1 VAGRGRG
8 YARGARR
15 RLRGAPRVSDR
26 FAIVVDGTACLT
38 KDLEREFDVRWLPLH
53 VDIGKETFT
62 ANVDLS
68 AEQFYAKIAAPGVIT
83 GTSQPSMGECR
94 DVYDAIVRGGTT
106 KLLVLTVATEL
117 SGTFSVATTT
127 AQAMPGVRVEVVD
140 TRSLAGG
147 ISLIAT
153 AVGRLRRAGGS
164 FDDAVAL
171 ARRMSGKIAI
181 LAVADTL
188 EYLKRSGRVSG
199 AAALFGSMLQVKPIL
214 EVKDGVVHPLDKVR
228 TRDKAVARLKEVVSE
243 RVPEGSRLHACTL
256 HTNEPE
262 RAREL
267 GEWVQERFHCVEHWV
282 AEAGPVIGAR
292 AGPGVIGLCWYREDE
307 TK

>member
-1 VAGRGRG
+1 MT
-8 YARGARR
+8 
-15 RLRGAPRVSDR
+15 DR

-38 KDLEREFDVRWLPLH
+38 KEIEREFDIRWLPLH

-62 ANVDLS
+62 ANVDLT
-68 AEQFYAKIAAPGVIT
+68 AEEFYAKIAAPGVLT

-94 DVYDAIVRGGTT
+94 DVYDGIVNEGVT

-127 AQAMPGVRVEVVD
+127 AQAMPVQVEVID

-164 FDDAVAL
+164 FEDAL
-171 ARRMSGKIAI
+171 ALAHRMAGKIPI

-199 AAALFGSMLQVKPIL
+199 AQALFGSVLQVKPIL
-214 EVKDGVVHPLDKVR
+214 EVGNGLVHPIYKVR
-228 TRDKAVARLKEVVSE
+228 TREKAVARMKEIMSD
-243 RVPEGSRLHACTL
+243 RVPAGSRIHVCTL
-256 HTNEPE
+256 HTNDPA
-262 RAREL
+262 RAVAV
-267 GEWVQERFHCVEHWV
+267 GEWVQERFHCVEHWI

-292 AGPGVIGLCWYREDE
+292 AGPGVVGLCWYMEEQGR
-307 TK
+307 

>member
-1 VAGRGRG
+1 MT
-8 YARGARR
+8 
-15 RLRGAPRVSDR
+15 DK
-26 FAIVVDGTACLT
+26 FAIVIDGTACLT
-38 KDLEREFDVRWLPLH
+38 KDLEREFDIRWLPLH

-62 ANVDLS
+62 ANVDLG
-68 AEQFYAKIAAPGVIT
+68 ADEFYAKIAAPGILP

-94 DVYDAIVRGGTT
+94 DVYDAIVRDGITR
-106 KLLVLTVATEL
+106 LLVLVVATEL

-127 AQAMPGVRVEVVD
+127 AQAMPGVRIEVID

-153 AVGRLRRAGGS
+153 AAGRLRRDGGS

-171 ARRMSGKIAI
+171 ARKMAGRIQI

-214 EVKDGVVHPLDKVR
+214 EVKDGIVHPLDKVR
-228 TRDKAVARLKEVVSE
+228 TREKAVARMKEVVSE
-243 RVPEGSRLHACTL
+243 RVPEGARIHACTL
-256 HTNEPE
+256 HTNDPE
-262 RAREL
+262 RAAAF
-267 GEWVQERFHCVEHWV
+267 GEWVQERFHCVEHWI

-292 AGPGVIGLCWYREDE
+292 AGPGVVGLCWYREE
-307 TK
+307 EV